1 MSPNWNDV
9 RVAEQHFED
18 MVREV
23 EQDRYAAR
31 AEAIVRG
38 AAPQRPGLRA
48 RLLARFGRAMV
59 AWGSRL
65 QALDPAEAS

>member
-1 MSPNWNDV
+1 MVPNWNDM
-9 RVAEQHFED
+9 RAAEERFKD

-23 EQDRYAAR
+23 ERDRYAAQ
-31 AEAIVRG
+31 AEALAC
-38 AAPQRPGLRA
+38 AAVSRPGLPA
-48 RLLARFGRAMV
+48 CLLARLGRALV